1 MLMNDFWENQL
12 ESGYYDKILTK
23 GKQKNSG
30 IQSNWHNLTFQK
42 ISAYLKK
49 EDVHIDYACGPGSFI
64 GLYSISKSI
73 GLDISMKQINYA
85 KKVYGE
91 KADFFHVDTFD
102 YEKFEKKVDLITVIG
117 LLEFMNEQDSVKLI
131 NKLKLLLKPNGK
143 MILTTPNYGGFMNI
157 LEKLVNLFGNVNY
170 ANQHINRLSKSK
182 AKNLINMSKFMN
194 FSVYKIINIGIG
206 FSIISHQ
213 IGTFFEK
220 LIEKLF
226 NNFFGFILLIELKND
241 Q

>member
-85 KKVYGE
+85 KYSFFPIINPLVISLTVFFE
-91 KADFFHVDTFD
+91 SVDKA
-102 YEKFEKKVDLITVIG
+102 
-117 LLEFMNEQDSVKLI
+117 
-131 NKLKLLLKPNGK
+131 LLKSNERYIAK
-143 MILTTPNYGGFMNI
+143 NESSELFKFLKVLN
-157 LEKLVNLFGNVNY
+157 NLFF
-170 ANQHINRLSKSK
+170 SFKSVP
-182 AKNLINMSKFMN
+182 L
-194 FSVYKIINIGIG
+194 
-206 FSIISHQ
+206 
-213 IGTFFEK
+213 
-220 LIEKLF
+220 
-226 NNFFGFILLIELKND
+226 
-241 Q
+241 